1 VGWWET
7 LDFFNEMDKIN
18 TKEVREMLKERFR
31 EALKKIV
38 EVPPANS
45 KESTLE
51 WKIEVLSHIR
61 DLRYMD
67 MIEEAIEAVEEWAE
81 WREKNVEIDLPERL
95 WEIKKQ
101 TWLRTAD
108 MRGWDYVAA
117 AVIREFAKE
126 MANIT
131 LDLNLEKVAKIYS
144 LVALAFN
151 KDKKRTLNLLIDFM
165 DYFRGDIE
173 ALISRLE
180 NILDTGTMDR
190 KRLLLKLCEELT
202 TAVEYFYHEEDAG
215 LKAHLGEV
223 LGRYGSL
230 LSNIG
235 WAITWT
241 DEEVQDKVFKAIE
254 KALKR
259 KHLLKCRLEE
269 WLSWK
274 VREIVDEVFEDKGE
288 ETETQQPQ
296 PPTDELPF

>member
-1 VGWWET
+1 MLTVHDGFNT
-7 LDFFNEMDKIN
+7 LD
-18 TKEVREMLKERFR
+18 
-31 EALKKIV
+31 
-38 EVPPANS
+38 
-45 KESTLE
+45 
-51 WKIEVLSHIR
+51 
-61 DLRYMD
+61 
-67 MIEEAIEAVEEWAE
+67 
-81 WREKNVEIDLPERL
+81 
-95 WEIKKQ
+95 Q
-101 TWLRTAD
+101 
-108 MRGWDYVAA
+108 
-117 AVIREFAKE
+117 
-126 MANIT
+126 
-131 LDLNLEKVAKIYS
+131 
-144 LVALAFN
+144 
-151 KDKKRTLNLLIDFM
+151 
-165 DYFRGDIE
+165 
-173 ALISRLE
+173 SRLKMLSE
-180 NILDTGTMDR
+180 KISTIVKEFVRDREEGKEARESKGEDR
-190 KRLLLKLCEELT
+190 KELLLKLCEELT